1 MAERAII
8 AYAVAE
14 RTQRRT
20 VVQRDRRALTDV
32 LFKIALSARR
42 TNNRVEDALS
52 LSSGQTSD
60 PGPVSR
66 STTARLWSDHLR
78 LSGYGHREIG

>member
-32 LFKIALSARR
+32 LFKIALSARW
-42 TNNRVEDALS
+42 TKNRVEGDRRQASLAPCLGPHLS
-52 LSSGQTSD
+52 
-60 PGPVSR
+60 
-66 STTARLWSDHLR
+66 ARWT
-78 LSGYGHREIG
+78 